1 MNRKA
6 HTGSEKNTIPVFM
19 ATGFLYNRPTM
30 SGLAKH
36 FLCVEDDPDNR
47 DVLATL
53 LRLRGYEVTTA
64 RTIAEALNLAEQQR
78 FDLYLLDRKLPDGDG
93 IDLCKAI
100 RAFDAGIPIIFCSA
114 YAYEDDIKRGL
125 EAGAQ
130 AYFTKPLELIELET
144 TIKNLI
150 R

>member
-1 MNRKA
+1 MPRL
-6 HTGSEKNTIPVFM
+6 T
-19 ATGFLYNRPTM
+19 
-30 SGLAKH
+30 KH
-36 FLCVEDDPDNR
+36 LLCVEDDLDNR
-47 DVLATL
+47 EVLAAL

-64 RTIAEALNLAEQQR
+64 RTMAEATNLAKQQH

-93 IDLCKAI
+93 LDLCTEI
-100 RAFDAGIPIIFCSA
+100 RAADAEIPIIICSA

-130 AYFTKPLELIELET
+130 AYFTKPVELIDLET
-144 TIKNLI
+144 AIKNLT